1 MNSIDAQRLSEQLRQ
16 RGLGYLLLDVYDRV
30 ASTQCTLQQRSERD
44 DIHGH
49 VVVAAMQT
57 QGRGRRGKTWVSP
70 ASGNLYASIGW
81 RWPSGQS
88 AIGTLSLTVGCAI
101 AEALESDFG
110 VSAQLKWP
118 NDLMINSAKL
128 GGILI
133 DVIPDSRGLV
143 SIIGV
148 GLNIAMASHMATDV
162 DQAWTDLHSSA
173 PGGAGSTMPDTQ
185 RVAGSVIGAVV
196 DALEQFGDTGFEP
209 WRVRWQR
216 RDMLL
221 GRELLIKAEC
231 SWVGVGAG
239 IADDGALL
247 VETAQGRIPVYAGD
261 VSVRPLIAGDGA
273 R

>member
-1 MNSIDAQRLSEQLRQ
+1 MNSIDAQRLSEQLRL
-16 RGLGYLLLDVYDRV
+16 RGHGQLLLDVYDRV
-30 ASTQCTLQQRSERD
+30 ASTQSTLQQRSERD

-133 DVIPDSRGLV
+133 DVIPDSCGLV

-173 PGGAGSTMPDTQ
+173 PSAGSTMPDTQ
-185 RVAGSVIGAVV
+185 KVAGSVIGAVV

-221 GRELLIKAEC
+221 GRELQIKAEC

-239 IADDGALL
+239 IADDGALF

-261 VSVRPLIAGDGA
+261 VSVRPLVSEDSA